1 MTNDEL
7 LQRLYALADPEY
19 RDFSA
24 KLTPTVDKECF
35 IGVRTPVLRALAK
48 ELLAQG
54 AAEAFLAGLPHR
66 YFEENQL
73 HAFLLSLLR
82 DWERCIAATEDFL
95 PYIDNWA
102 TCDQLSPRVFRKHKP
117 ELLTHIR
124 AWLASDKTYTVRFG
138 IKMLMEHFLDAD
150 FDPRCPAAVAALR
163 SEEYYVKMMQ
173 AWYFATALAKQYD
186 AALPYLER
194 RALDAWTHNKAIQKA
209 SESFRI
215 LPEQKTYLKTLRV
228 PVPRGTKEKT
238 S

>member
-102 TCDQLSPRVFRKHKP
+102 TCDQLSPRVFRKNRP
-117 ELLTHIR
+117 ALLEAVRTWI
-124 AWLASDKTYTVRFG
+124 ASEKTYTIRFG
-138 IKMLMEHFLDAD
+138 IGMLMAHFLDEA
-150 FDPRCPAAVAALR
+150 FDPAYPALVAAVR
-163 SEEYYVKMMQ
+163 SEDYYGRLMV

-186 AALPYLER
+186 AALPYLETQQ
-194 RALDAWTHNKAIQKA
+194 LDRWTHNKAIQKA
-209 SESFRI
+209 LESCRI
-215 LPEQKTYLKTLRV
+215 SQERKAYLRSLKRA
-228 PVPRGTKEKT
+228 
-238 S
+238 